1 MAKEIIGGVF
11 RKEADAVS
19 AVKELQ
25 TLGYGH
31 DHLTISAKD
40 KDEVKD
46 IKDRT
51 GADVKADS
59 SERGKN
65 AGKGLGIGAGTGGV
79 LGGLAAL
86 VAEAGLFAIPG
97 IGPAVAAGPLAA
109 TITGLVG
116 GGLVGALVGA
126 GIPKEHAKEYEQYL
140 KDGYIL
146 VLVET
151 TGNQNDVYR
160 TFTNN
165 RTENT
170 HLYPNDVV
178 MERRKNGG
186 VTETRGRNAA
196 VDRNIDSRE
205 PDMAVFEDKDDV
217 NNNKRRGW

>member
-1 MAKEIIGGVF
+1 MKKEVIGGVF
-11 RKEADAVS
+11 RNEEDAVR

-25 TLGYGH
+25 TLGYGR
-31 DHLTISAKD
+31 DDLTIIAKD
-40 KDEVKD
+40 KDEVND

-51 GADVKADS
+51 GADVEVDS

-140 KDGYIL
+140 KDGNIL

-151 TGNQNDVYR
+151 KENQNDVYT

-170 HLYPNDVV
+170 HMYPDGVV
-178 MERRKNGG
+178 TKGRNNGG
-186 VTETRGRNAA
+186 VTEARGSNSI
-196 VDRNIDSRE
+196 VNENTDSRE
-205 PDMAVFEDKDDV
+205 HDMAVFEDENDV